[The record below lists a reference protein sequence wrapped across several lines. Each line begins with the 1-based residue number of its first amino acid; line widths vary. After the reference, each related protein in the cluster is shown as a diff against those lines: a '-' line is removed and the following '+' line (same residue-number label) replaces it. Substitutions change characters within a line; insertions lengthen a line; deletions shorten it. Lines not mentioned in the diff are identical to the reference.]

1 MQATAIRIS
10 ARVIAAAALMGA
22 VSLARAETLDERL
35 ETLLGKMTLEEKAG
49 QLNLVSLEPGFD
61 PESVRRGEVGA
72 VINFSNQHLASTID
86 SYARSSRLGIPLL
99 VGLDIVHGYRTV
111 LPLPIGMAAS
121 FDPGLVRRATAAAAR
136 ESLAVGVNW
145 SFAPMADVARDLR
158 WGRVVE
164 GLGEDPW
171 LTGQFAAAQVEGF
184 RDGGVASTLKH
195 FAGYSAV
202 YGGRDYDVT
211 WVPPT
216 ELYDTHLP
224 PFRDGIRAGADAV
237 MTALTALNG
246 LPTTADGHLM
256 TQILRRE
263 LGFKGVAI
271 ADWEAVASL
280 VKHGVAKDGAEATR
294 KAFSAGVDMDMTSG
308 LFVKHLPEEVRAGR
322 ISQASLDASVRRV
335 LRLKFGLGLFDRPLL
350 DPATAEGK
358 LLTRETRTVARE
370 AARASLVLLKNRG
383 DLLPI
388 DPTKV
393 KRIALVGPFAE
404 SKWDQVGPHE
414 GNGQVDDVISIRAGL
429 AERAEK
435 AGITLDFAPGCDRI
449 CADRSDFPKAVEAA
463 KAADLVIA
471 VVGEGRDQS
480 GEGSS
485 RAYLGMRGVQQDLIR
500 EVAATGKPLVM
511 LVFGGRPVELHEAID
526 RAQAALMVWIPGT
539 EGGPAVAETLFGD
552 AAPSGKLPVSWPRT
566 VGQLPMSYDR
576 RAGGRPHIDGARWTL
591 GYTDETIS
599 PLFPFGYGL
608 TYTHFAYGEPEVLT
622 PKVGVG
628 DRHEASLEV
637 RTTVTNTG
645 MRAGRTVAQLYLSQP
660 VASRSR
666 PLRLL
671 KGAVPLTLAPGET
684 GVARFR
690 IPSRDLGYHEA
701 DGTLV
706 VEAGDYRVFVGEDS
720 DAAKGADFAVETG
733 WRGPPGNVEASSR

>member
-1 MQATAIRIS
+1 MRAKAFRIGARFFAATAL
-10 ARVIAAAALMGA
+10 VCAA
-22 VSLARAETLDERL
+22 SLVRAETIDERV
-35 ETLLGKMTLEEKAG
+35 EALLGKMTLEEKAG

-72 VINFSNQHLASTID
+72 VINFSNQHLASNID

-99 VGLDIVHGYRTV
+99 VSLDIVHGYRTV

-171 LTGQFAAAQVEGF
+171 LTGQLTAAQVEGF

-202 YGGRDYDVT
+202 NGGRDYDVT

-216 ELYDTHLP
+216 ELYDTYLP
-224 PFRDGIRAGADAV
+224 PFRAGIRAGADSV

-246 LPTTADGHLM
+246 LPTTADPHLM

-263 LGFKGVAI
+263 LGFKGVLI

-280 VKHGVAKDGAEATR
+280 IKHGVAKDGADATR
-294 KAFSAGVDMDMTSG
+294 KAFAAGVDMDMTSG
-308 LFVKHLPEEVRAGR
+308 LFVKYLPDEVRAGR
-322 ISQASLDASVRRV
+322 ITQASLDESVRRV
-335 LRLKFGLGLFDRPLL
+335 LRLKFGLGLFDKPLL
-350 DPATAEGK
+350 DPASADGK
-358 LLTRETRTVARE
+358 LLTRETRAVARE
-370 AARASLVLLKNRG
+370 AAQASFVLLKNQN

-388 DPTKV
+388 NPAKV

-414 GNGQVDDVISIRAGL
+414 GNGQVDDVISIRTGL

-435 AGITLDFAPGCDRI
+435 AGITLDFAPGCDRL
-449 CADRSDFPKAVEAA
+449 CADPSDVPKAVEAA

-485 RAYLGMRGVQQDLIR
+485 RAYLGMRGAQQDLIR
-500 EVAATGKPLVM
+500 QVAATGKPLVM

-526 RAQAALMVWIPGT
+526 RAQAAMMIWIPGT

-552 AAPSGKLPVSWPRT
+552 VAPSGKMPLSWPRT
-566 VGQLPMSYDR
+566 VGQLPLTYDR
-576 RAGGRPHIDGARWTL
+576 RPGGRPHIDGARWTL

-608 TYTHFAYGEPEVLT
+608 TYTHFAYGDPEVLT

-628 DRHEASLEV
+628 DRHEATLEV
-637 RTTVTNTG
+637 KTSVTNTG
-645 MRAGRTVAQLYLSQP
+645 TRPGRTVAQLYLSQP

-671 KGAVPLTLAPGET
+671 KGAVPLSLAPGET
-684 GVARFR
+684 GIARFR
-690 IPSRDLGYHEA
+690 IPSRDLGFHEA

-706 VEAGDYRVFVGEDS
+706 VEAGNYRVFVGEDS
-720 DAAKGADFAVETG
+720 DAVKGADFAVETG
-733 WRGPPGNVEASSR
+733 WRGAPGNIEARSR